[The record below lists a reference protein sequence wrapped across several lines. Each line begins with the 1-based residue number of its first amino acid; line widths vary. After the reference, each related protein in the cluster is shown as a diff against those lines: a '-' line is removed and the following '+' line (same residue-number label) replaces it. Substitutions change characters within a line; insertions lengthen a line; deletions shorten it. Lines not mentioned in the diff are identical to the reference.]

1 MTCEQCNQDMTKD
14 HSSCTLD
21 YVKISGKYH
30 KRNTQYHDNNEIC
43 HDCGILNGGVH
54 HFGCDVERCPVCK
67 GQMFCCDCDVTAF
80 STPKFKSEE
89 ARIRWEKKQ

>member
-1 MTCEQCNQDMTKD
+1 MNCDQCNQDMIKD

-21 YVKISGKYH
+21 YVKIKGKYY
-30 KRNTQYHDNNEIC
+30 KRNTQYHDDNEIC

-54 HFGCDVERCPVCK
+54 HFGCDMELCPVCK
-67 GQMFCCDCDVTAF
+67 DQMFCCDCYKTAF
-80 STPKFKSEE
+80 STPKFKSED